1 MDEKNPI
8 QAVHCKIFGIVQGV
22 GFRYSVQAEAR
33 RLGLTGWV
41 RNCSDGSVELYAE
54 GSSVQL
60 RHLVAWLHHG
70 PPGAE
75 VERVETKDVKP
86 AGTFQRFSIAY

>member
-22 GFRYSVQAEAR
+22 GFRYSAQAEAR
-33 RLGLTGWV
+33 RLGLVGWV

-54 GSSVQL
+54 GSSAQL
-60 RHLVAWLHHG
+60 RQLVVWLHHG

-75 VERVETKDVKP
+75 VERVETKDAKP
-86 AGTFQRFSIAY
+86 AGTFQRFSIVY